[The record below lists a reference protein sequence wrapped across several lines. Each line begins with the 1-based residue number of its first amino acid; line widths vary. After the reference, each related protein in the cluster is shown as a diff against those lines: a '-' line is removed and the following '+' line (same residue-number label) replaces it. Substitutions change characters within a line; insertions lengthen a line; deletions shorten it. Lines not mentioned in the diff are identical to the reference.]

1 MLEGDTR
8 PQGMRGSPMWVMI
21 PSLAPFVEAVVPA
34 FTQPSA
40 ITCAQLLL
48 AWVMCLGRH
57 TLRRAAENA
66 HPDRIPDHSRRHG
79 LDTYYNFFER
89 SAWTPR
95 ALAQRVGVLI
105 LTRLKFFGVI
115 TLLVDDTLA
124 HKRGQCVWGLGW
136 FRDAVAST
144 KKRVATASGHNWV
157 VLAVAVCLPFTGVPI
172 LALPLLARLHRPG
185 PGQPRCAGLARE
197 MLGEV
202 LAWWPERRVTLVG
215 DGGYATEGLLA
226 DLDERVTFVGRL
238 RGDAAVY
245 DPHVPPAKKG
255 KRGRKAQKGPRLPK
269 PKEAAAKA
277 DRKRTTTGGW
287 VWQDVEVTVYGCVR
301 SLKAL
306 AYEVVW
312 PTVLGYRAIQVVVV
326 RDPSGR
332 MRDCYLFT
340 TDLRA
345 SLSWVIT
352 QFAWRWA
359 IEVLFRA
366 SKQVMDMEVPQH
378 WSQQSVEKVAPW
390 LWSMQSVV
398 MVWYITAGCESA
410 EAAELRGRMGE
421 WDSEWSL
428 RHMIQVLRRAILN
441 ATIDPKSAN
450 EAELCEMAQTLKN
463 WANLAA

>member
-1 MLEGDTR
+1 
-8 PQGMRGSPMWVMI
+8 MWTMI
-21 PSLAPFVEAVVPA
+21 PSLAPIVEALAPT

-40 ITCAQLLL
+40 VTACQLLL

-57 TLRRAAENA
+57 TLRRAAQNA
-66 HPDRIPDHSRRHG
+66 HPDILPDHSRRHG
-79 LDTYYNFFER
+79 LDTAYNFFER
-89 SAWTPR
+89 SAWTPKG
-95 ALAQRVGVLI
+95 LAYHVGVLI
-105 LTRLKFFGVI
+105 LTRLQFFGAI

-124 HKRGQCVWGLGW
+124 HKRGKSVWGLGW

-144 KKRVATASGHNWV
+144 KRRVATASGHNWV
-157 VLAVAVCLPFTGVPI
+157 VLAVAVCLPGTGIPI
-172 LALPLLARLHRPG
+172 LALPLLARLHLPG
-185 PGQPRCAGLARE
+185 KDQSSCADLARQL
-197 MLGEV
+197 LGEV
-202 LAWWPERRVTLVG
+202 LTWWPQRRLILVG
-215 DGGYATEGLLA
+215 DGAYATKGLLA

-238 RGDAAVY
+238 RGDAALY
-245 DPHVPPAKKG
+245 DPRVPVAKKG
-255 KRGRKAQKGPRLPK
+255 QRGPRAKKGPKLPK
-269 PKEAAAKA
+269 PKEAAAQA
-277 DRKRTTTGGW
+277 DRKRTATGEW
-287 VWQDVEVTVYGCVR
+287 VWQDVGVSVYGGAR

-340 TDLRA
+340 TDLKA
-345 SLSWVIT
+345 SLSWVIA

-366 SKQVMDMEVPQH
+366 SKQVMDIEAPQH
-378 WSQQSVEKVAPW
+378 WSRESVEKLAPW
-390 LWSMQSVV
+390 VWSMQSVV
-398 MVWYITAGCESA
+398 MVWYITAGYESA
-410 EAAELRGRMGE
+410 AAAELRDRLGE

-441 ATIDPKSAN
+441 ATIDPNSAN
-450 EAELCEMAQTLKN
+450 EAELREMANTLKN